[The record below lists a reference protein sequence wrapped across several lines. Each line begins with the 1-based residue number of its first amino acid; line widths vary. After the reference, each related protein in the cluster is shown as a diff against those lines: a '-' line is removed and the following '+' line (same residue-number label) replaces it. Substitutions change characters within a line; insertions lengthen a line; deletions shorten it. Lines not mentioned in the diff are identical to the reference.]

1 MARQPFYGRG
11 PGPAIARMDMNA
23 ATAPG
28 RAYGQ
33 MYANLGKQVGG
44 MIEEYGLNKEKQS
57 KLTDK
62 IENRLKLD
70 PSIAQRL
77 TMSGDEDYDKTNIT
91 DMEKLTKG
99 ELGLKGLQRLD
110 SAMATIN
117 EVDLQKQ
124 AEEDREMKKSAFKL
138 SQLTQ
143 QLSNDNTRLRNQIA
157 ELTKGDVVAQSGAKT
172 RIDKSKADITET
184 TASYLPDQITTDLRS
199 KNAST
204 EATLQ
209 RVDQGAE
216 LFPLVKQY
224 KEGQIEYQDLLK
236 KRLLINSTQGLSTD
250 NTKTYQDVTKQIDDI
265 MNDFG
270 TVKDG
275 EALKIEDMIEDI
287 TDSGEI
293 ILREDI
299 SVLAQGS
306 IPRLQDLLKKKYE
319 LDQSR
324 VLENVPM
331 KDGSRRDMTQSEFNL
346 MMKDDR
352 EKQQQSDLL
361 KQAQMQAGSGY
372 NVQPPT
378 MFK

>member
-1 MARQPFYGRG
+1 MARKPFFSGNYGS
-11 PGPAIARMDMNA
+11 ALARVDTRPIMEA
-23 ATAPG
+23 G
-28 RAYGQ
+28 RAQGQ
-33 MYANLGKQVGG
+33 MYANMGQQIGG
-44 MIEEYGLNKEKQS
+44 MIKQYGLNKEKQG
-57 KLTDK
+57 KITDK

-77 TMSGDEDYDKTNIT
+77 TMSGDEDYDKKNAI
-91 DMEKLTKG
+91 DMEKLASG

-143 QLSNDNTRLRNQIA
+143 QLSNDNTRLRKDIA
-157 ELTKGDVVAQSGAKT
+157 ELTKDDVVAQSNAKT

-236 KRLLINSTQGLSTD
+236 KRLLINSTEGLSTD

-275 EALKIEDMIEDI
+275 KALKIEDMIEDI

-299 SVLAQGS
+299 SVQAQGS

-352 EKQQQSDLL
+352 EKQQQSNLL

-378 MFK
+378 MFR

>member
-1 MARQPFYGRG
+1 MARTPFYGRG
-11 PGPAIARMDMNA
+11 PGPAIARMDMNT

-28 RAYGQ
+28 RANGG
-33 MYANLGKQVGG
+33 MYANMGKQVGG
-44 MIEEYGLNKEKQS
+44 AIEKYGLNKEKRN
-57 KLTDK
+57 KLQATL
-62 IENRLKLD
+62 EGQLSTAD
-70 PSIAQRL
+70 PSVMQAF
-77 TMSGDEDYDKTNIT
+77 TMTGDEAYDKKNQTLFDKVQSGNASIP
-91 DMEKLTKG
+91 DLERAN
-99 ELGLKGLQRLD
+99 GLLAGRTTQEN
-110 SAMATIN
+110 AM
-117 EVDLQKQ
+117 
-124 AEEDREMKKSAFKL
+124 MKKSAFEL

-143 QLSNDNTRLRNQIA
+143 QLLNDNTRLRNEIGG
-157 ELTKGDVVAQSGAKT
+157 LTKKDVVAQSSAKT
-172 RIDKSKADITET
+172 RMDEGKADITET
-184 TASYLPDQITTDLRS
+184 TASYLPNPITTGLRA
-199 KNAST
+199 KDAST
-204 EATLQ
+204 DATLQ

-224 KEGQIEYQDLLK
+224 KEGQIEYQELLK

-293 ILREDI
+293 ILRQDI
-299 SVLAQGS
+299 SVQAQSS

-324 VLENVPM
+324 VLEDVPM
-331 KDGSRRDMTQSEFNL
+331 KDGTRRDMTQSEFNL

-352 EKQQQSDLL
+352 KKQQQSDLL

>member
-1 MARQPFYGRG
+1 MARKPFFSGNYGS
-11 PGPAIARMDMNA
+11 ALARVDTRPIMEA
-23 ATAPG
+23 G
-28 RAYGQ
+28 RAQGQ
-33 MYANLGKQVGG
+33 MYANMGQQIGG
-44 MIEEYGLNKEKQS
+44 MIKQYGLNKEKQG
-57 KLTDK
+57 KITDK

-77 TMSGDEDYDKTNIT
+77 TMSGDEDYDKKNAI
-91 DMEKLTKG
+91 DMEKLASG

-143 QLSNDNTRLRNQIA
+143 QLSNDNTRLRKDIA
-157 ELTKGDVVAQSGAKT
+157 ELTKDDVVAQSNAKT

-236 KRLLINSTQGLSTD
+236 KRLLINSTEGLSTD

-299 SVLAQGS
+299 SVQAQGS

-319 LDQSR
+319 LDRSR

-331 KDGSRRDMTQSEFNL
+331 KDGSRRDMTQSQFDL

-352 EKQQQSDLL
+352 EKQQQSNLL

>member
-1 MARQPFYGRG
+1 MARKPFFSGNYGS
-11 PGPAIARMDMNA
+11 ALARVDTRPIIEA
-23 ATAPG
+23 G
-28 RAYGQ
+28 RAQGQ
-33 MYANLGKQVGG
+33 MYANMGKQIGG
-44 MIEEYGLNKEKQS
+44 MIKDYGLNKEKQG
-57 KLTDK
+57 KITDK

-77 TMSGDEDYDKTNIT
+77 TMTGDEDFDKKNVT
-91 DMEKLTKG
+91 DMEKLASG

-117 EVDLQKQ
+117 EVDLQKN

-143 QLSNDNTRLRNQIA
+143 QLSNDNTRLRKDIA
-157 ELTKGDVVAQSGAKT
+157 ELTKKDVVAQSSAKT

-299 SVLAQGS
+299 SVQAQGS

-319 LDQSR
+319 LDRSR

-331 KDGSRRDMTQSEFNL
+331 KDGSRRDMTQSQFDL

-352 EKQQQSDLL
+352 EKQQQSNLL

-378 MFK
+378 MFR

>member
-33 MYANLGKQVGG
+33 MYANMGQQIGG
-44 MIEEYGLNKEKQS
+44 MIKQYGLNKEKRN
-57 KLTDK
+57 KLQATL
-62 IENRLKLD
+62 EGQLSVD
-70 PSIAQRL
+70 PSVIQAL
-77 TMSGDEDYDKTNIT
+77 TMTGDEAYDKKNQTLFDKVQSGNASIP
-91 DMEKLTKG
+91 DLERAN
-99 ELGLKGLQRLD
+99 GLLAGKTTQEN
-110 SAMATIN
+110 AM
-117 EVDLQKQ
+117 
-124 AEEDREMKKSAFKL
+124 MKKSAFEL

-143 QLSNDNTRLRNQIA
+143 QLSNDNTSLRNEIA

-299 SVLAQGS
+299 SVQAQGS

>member
-1 MARQPFYGRG
+1 MARKPFFSGNYGS
-11 PGPAIARMDMNA
+11 ALARVDTRPIMEA
-23 ATAPG
+23 G
-28 RAYGQ
+28 RAQGQ
-33 MYANLGKQVGG
+33 MYANMGKQIGG
-44 MIEEYGLNKEKQS
+44 LIKEYGLNKEKQG
-57 KLTDK
+57 KITDK

-77 TMSGDEDYDKTNIT
+77 TMTGDEDFDKKNVT
-91 DMEKLTKG
+91 DMEKLASG